1 MQIKQ
6 QFKYYKHY
14 QVYLDKQL
22 NQINSLTKK

>member
-6 QFKYYKHY
+6 QFKYYKY
-14 QVYLDKQL
+14 NQVYLDKQL